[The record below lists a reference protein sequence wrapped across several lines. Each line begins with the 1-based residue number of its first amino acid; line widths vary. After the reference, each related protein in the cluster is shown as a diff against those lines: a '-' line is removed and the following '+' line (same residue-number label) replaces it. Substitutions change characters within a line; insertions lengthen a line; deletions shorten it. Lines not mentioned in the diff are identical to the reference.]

1 MKLKRFLSLPI
12 VAVVLLMGFMYYSTV
27 FIFMEDWLGLRS
39 SNGNLNFWVYTCFGF
54 MCFLS
59 FVSSVVI
66 DPGNVPS
73 GFSPDIEEDGS
84 ETETSIN
91 GFNKKNRYLSPQ
103 YSRLHPPPKPLS
115 SSSGLAV
122 ESGLAVLPKRKP
134 SRGCELEILRKVFH
148 AQASEDSSLSSLQK
162 VYTENGRFKSWS
174 MVDHHCM
181 WINNCIGFAN
191 YKPFVIFIMYAAICC
206 IYSMV
211 IIIMSTLQ
219 RDSEIGERRYVKILY
234 YKEGKRAKWLAK
246 KSGQNYRHPFDL
258 GVYKN
263 IISVTLG
270 PLFSILVV
278 LKIDRENHL

>member
-1 MKLKRFLSLPI
+1 
-12 VAVVLLMGFMYYSTV
+12 
-27 FIFMEDWLGLRS
+27 
-39 SNGNLNFWVYTCFGF
+39 

-91 GFNKKNRYLSPQ
+91 GFNKK
-103 YSRLHPPPKPLS
+103 
-115 SSSGLAV
+115 
-122 ESGLAVLPKRKP
+122 
-134 SRGCELEILRKVFH
+134 
-148 AQASEDSSLSSLQK
+148 
-162 VYTENGRFKSWS
+162 
-174 MVDHHCM
+174 DHHCM
-181 WINNCIGFAN
+181 WINNCVGFAN

-234 YKEGKRAKWLAK
+234 VSCRSLTAFLSLIMGSLLVWHIYLLSHNMTTIEYKEGKRAKWLAK